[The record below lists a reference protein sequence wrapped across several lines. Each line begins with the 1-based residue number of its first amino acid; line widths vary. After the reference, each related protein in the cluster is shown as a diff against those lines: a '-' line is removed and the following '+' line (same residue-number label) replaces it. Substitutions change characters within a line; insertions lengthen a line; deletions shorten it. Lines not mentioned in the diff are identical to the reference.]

1 MKKLT
6 RILSNVWWQIFSV
19 VVLIVVITLSV
30 FNVNSRDATIS
41 ELREENY
48 RLQKALEYS
57 LNRNDIETQA
67 AALSKKNAGKKK

>member
-6 RILSNVWWQIFSV
+6 RIFSNVWWQIFSV
-19 VVLIVVITLSV
+19 VILIVVITLSV

-48 RLQKALEYS
+48 RLQKALEYA
-57 LNRNDIETQA
+57 LNKNEARAQVVA
-67 AALSKKNAGKKK
+67 PAKKTPGKK